1 MPTYMTDSSPL
12 TALRVP
18 ERHAPAADALD
29 LRAPAVRAWIRAL
42 PLANVGETA
51 RRLLRALR
59 EANRQDVAPT
69 RRLAA
74 LELLREPLALADRAL
89 DRHVVGHTF
98 PLSDKQRRIADLA
111 RVLQTEMA
119 DGHKIVVLD
128 LLREKRPDGHL
139 LATAV
144 RRAQDHL
151 AGALLKSYLV
161 YAPTPD
167 GVWRELHA
175 LYRVAERHGLLEMP
189 VSAPGP
195 HRRAATVADGYLRT
209 LLLGASC
216 LYRLRQGEQIRLARL
231 LGDWAP
237 AARLAPL
244 EDARAPDADLL
255 VVDLDADAPPAYL
268 RYLRPRNSATCRVL
282 DTHGLTTRVREAL
295 VQPKGQAHDALQ
307 SEHPDPDTLRRLAP
321 VWGLVSRRGFRRSA
335 QSGEALVT
343 IGLYAVHR
351 TLCKSAGSP
360 PERGACTRLSE
371 GDLADPRARFT
382 SKSLPQHDG
391 DLPDVWDMV
400 YERVDPQRGPAA
412 VTVLLSPSDGE
423 LDRTA
428 HEWRMKDIS
437 AGGCCLL
444 WGRDGPGRAQV
455 GGLIGIRQGAGATP
469 RWHVGVIRRMMAD
482 DAGLEIG
489 VQLIAP
495 QAVPAALRG
504 AACGRERA
512 VHRRALHL
520 PGIDAL
526 QQPPSLIT
534 EPCTHR
540 AGDTL
545 TLVAA
550 GGERRIRLTQQV
562 EDTGLFAQ
570 FQFDEGEPADSGEDG
585 DPQTFDSLWPA
596 L

>member
-1 MPTYMTDSSPL
+1 MTDSLPL

-18 ERHAPAADALD
+18 ERHAPTAGALD
-29 LRAPAVRAWIRAL
+29 LRVPAVRTWIRAL

-51 RRLLRALR
+51 RRLFYALS
-59 EANRQDVAPT
+59 EANRQEAAPAK
-69 RRLAA
+69 RLAA
-74 LELLREPLALADRAL
+74 LELLQEPLVLADRAL
-89 DRHVVGHTF
+89 DRHVVGRTF

-119 DGHKIVVLD
+119 DGYKIVVLD
-128 LLREKRPDGHL
+128 LLREEQPDRHL

-144 RRAQDHL
+144 RHAQDHL
-151 AGALLKSYLV
+151 AGILLKSWLV
-161 YAPTPD
+161 YAPVPD
-167 GVWRELHA
+167 GVWRELHI
-175 LYRVAERHGLLEMP
+175 LYRAAERYGILEMQ

-195 HRRAATVADGYLRT
+195 QRRAATVADGYLRT

-231 LGDWAP
+231 LEDWAP
-237 AARLAPL
+237 AVRLLPLKDAP
-244 EDARAPDADLL
+244 APDADLL

-268 RYLRPRNSATCRVL
+268 RHLQPRDPATCRVL
-282 DTHGLTTRVREAL
+282 DTRGLTTYVREAL
-295 VQPKGQAHDALQ
+295 ARPARQTHDVLKG
-307 SEHPDPDTLRRLAP
+307 EHPDPDTLRRLVP
-321 VWGLVSRRGFRRSA
+321 VWDLVSRRSFRRSA
-335 QSGEALVT
+335 QSGEVLVI
-343 IGLYAVHR
+343 IGLYALHR
-351 TLCKSAGSP
+351 TLCKAAGSTS
-360 PERGACTRLSE
+360 EHGACARLLKE
-371 GDLADPRARFT
+371 DLDAPRARFT
-382 SKSLPQHDG
+382 SKNLPQHDG

-400 YERVDPQRGPAA
+400 YEQVDPQRGPAA

-428 HEWRMKDIS
+428 QEWRMKNIS

-444 WGRDGPGRAQV
+444 WGHEGPGRAQV
-455 GGLIGIRQGAGATP
+455 GELIGIRQGAGATH

-482 DAGLEIG
+482 GAKGLEIG

-495 QAVPAALRG
+495 WAVPAALRG
-504 AACGRERA
+504 AAHGRERA
-512 VHRRALHL
+512 VHRRTLHL

-534 EPCTHR
+534 EPHTHR

-545 TLVAA
+545 TLVTADD
-550 GGERRIRLTQQV
+550 ERHIRLTQQV

-570 FQFDEGEPADSGEDG
+570 FQFDEAKSPDSGG
-585 DPQTFDSLWPA
+585 GRDPQAFDSLWSV